1 MTMEINVSVSEAMSS
16 PVETVNLNTTCYD
29 AANILRTKG
38 IGCLIVVNDLLKPV
52 GIITERDLVLKI
64 VARNLKS
71 KEVLIKDIVSP
82 KLICIS
88 PKATL
93 MDAAKIMAEKNIK
106 RLPVIE
112 NDKLLGIITVSDIT
126 TISPKLFDIMI
137 EVSNIRGEEEYQ
149 PPMGKEEEYTEGICE
164 ICGSQGRVRYVD
176 GRYVCDNCLEEGY
189 EYE

>member
-71 KEVLIKDIVSP
+71 KEVLISYA
-82 KLICIS
+82 S
-88 PKATL
+88 F
-93 MDAAKIMAEKNIK
+93 
-106 RLPVIE
+106 
-112 NDKLLGIITVSDIT
+112 
-126 TISPKLFDIMI
+126 FDISFSLNFCKSI
-137 EVSNIRGEEEYQ
+137 II
-149 PPMGKEEEYTEGICE
+149 P
-164 ICGSQGRVRYVD
+164 
-176 GRYVCDNCLEEGY
+176 
-189 EYE
+189 

>member
-1 MTMEINVSVSEAMSS
+1 MEINISVSEAMSS

-29 AANILRTKG
+29 AADILRTKG

-126 TISPKLFDIMI
+126 TISPKLFDIMV

-149 PPMGKEEEYTEGICE
+149 PTMGKEEEYTEGICE
-164 ICGSQGRVRYVD
+164 ICGSQGRVRYVN
-176 GRYVCDNCLEEGY
+176 GRYVCDTCLEEGY
-189 EYE
+189 E